1 MTASAVPTVLR
12 ALRDGF
18 AGLFADVTVTLG
30 AEYDETPGT
39 RIWVGLDDPETQANP
54 SSARSR
60 QVPAPMGG
68 TRNRDETGEVACA
81 VLVQVGQ
88 LGRMDEALDQAE
100 GVIDAIGGWLI
111 SAPFQELP
119 QFQKVVFGS
128 DTQWLMPVF
137 DSGPALLVQFS
148 VTFVARI
155 YP

>member
-1 MTASAVPTVLR
+1 MIGAGLSGSAVAYSLAVR
-12 ALRDGF
+12 GWA
-18 AGLFADVTVTLG
+18 VTV
-30 AEYDETPGT
+30 
-39 RIWVGLDDPETQANP
+39 
-54 SSARSR
+54 
-60 QVPAPMGG
+60 
-68 TRNRDETGEVACA
+68 
-81 VLVQVGQ
+81 
-88 LGRMDEALDQAE
+88 LDQAE

-137 DSGPALLVQFS
+137 DSGPELLVQFS

>member
-18 AGLFADVTVTLG
+18 AGLLTGVNVTLG

-60 QVPAPMGG
+60 QVPATMGG

-88 LGRMDEALDQAE
+88 LGSMDEALDQAE

-119 QFQKVVFGS
+119 QFRS
-128 DTQWLMPVF
+128 CSAAIR
-137 DSGPALLVQFS
+137 SG
-148 VTFVARI
+148 
-155 YP
+155 

>member
-1 MTASAVPTVLR
+1 
-12 ALRDGF
+12 
-18 AGLFADVTVTLG
+18 
-30 AEYDETPGT
+30 
-39 RIWVGLDDPETQANP
+39 
-54 SSARSR
+54 
-60 QVPAPMGG
+60 MGG

-88 LGRMDEALDQAE
+88 LGSMDEALDQAE

-119 QFQKVVFGS
+119 QFQNVVFGS

>member
-18 AGLFADVTVTLG
+18 AGLFADDVTVTLG

-60 QVPAPMGG
+60 QVPATMGG

-88 LGRMDEALDQAE
+88 LGSMDEALDQAE
-100 GVIDAIGGWLI
+100 CVIDAIGS
-111 SAPFQELP
+111 SAPRSKNCHSFRR
-119 QFQKVVFGS
+119 S
-128 DTQWLMPVF
+128 CSAAIR
-137 DSGPALLVQFS
+137 SG
-148 VTFVARI
+148 
-155 YP
+155 